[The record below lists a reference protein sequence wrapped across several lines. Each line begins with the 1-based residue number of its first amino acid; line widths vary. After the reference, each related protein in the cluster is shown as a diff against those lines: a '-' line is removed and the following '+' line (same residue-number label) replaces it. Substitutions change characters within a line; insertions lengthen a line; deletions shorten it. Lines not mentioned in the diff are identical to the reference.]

1 MDNDKITT
9 IAQALEFVGINTQQN
24 GEYLLFDDVMCE
36 LQEKWHSLDHNKKQ
50 KIANAFV
57 RCFL

>member
-9 IAQALEFVGINTQQN
+9 MAAALEAVGIKTQQE
-24 GEYLLFDDVMCE
+24 GEYRPFDDVMCE
-36 LQEKWHSLDHNKKQ
+36 LQEKWHNLTEYEKQ
-50 KIANAFV
+50 KVAKSFV